1 MTTLKGKYTS
11 ITILESS
18 VKIEPDGWGGK
29 LLIRPTVDI
38 PFDHIKGV
46 ELKKPGLM
54 TYGFLTIIVSDGT
67 KYVKRK
73 MDLMKDPYS
82 VPFDKKRTKDFEE
95 MRDKLNSILNS
106 KTSNSSQSS
115 SPDILEQI
123 EKLSKLKDSGILTE
137 EEFNTKKEELLKK
150 L

>member
-1 MTTLKGKYTS
+1 MTSLKGKYTS

-18 VKIEPDGWGGK
+18 IRIEPDGWGGK
-29 LLIRPTVDI
+29 LLQRTTVDV
-38 PFDHIKGV
+38 PFDRIKGI
-46 ELKKPGLM
+46 EFQKPGLM

-67 KYVKRK
+67 KYRNLK

-95 MRDKLNSILNS
+95 MRDKINSILNS
-106 KTSNSSQSS
+106 KTSNSSQPS
-115 SPDILEQI
+115 SPDVLGQI
-123 EKLSKLKDSGILTE
+123 EKLSQLKDSGILTE